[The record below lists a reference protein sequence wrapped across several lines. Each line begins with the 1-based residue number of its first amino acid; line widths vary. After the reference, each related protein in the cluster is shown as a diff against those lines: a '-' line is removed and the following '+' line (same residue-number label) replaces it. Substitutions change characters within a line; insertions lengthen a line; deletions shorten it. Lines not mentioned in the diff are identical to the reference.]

1 MSSMTSTHDQTL
13 ARAKLVDNDARHLL
27 NKAKKPLE
35 KLEADRG
42 AGLPRFPP
50 EKRGYRMNEA
60 VRYTGLSRSTLY
72 KMIGDGRLPDLI
84 IAGRRI
90 LPGEALDKLF
100 ESSQ

>member
-1 MSSMTSTHDQTL
+1 
-13 ARAKLVDNDARHLL
+13 
-27 NKAKKPLE
+27 
-35 KLEADRG
+35 
-42 AGLPRFPP
+42 
-50 EKRGYRMNEA
+50 MNEA

-72 KMIGDGRLPDLI
+72 KMFGDGRLPDLI